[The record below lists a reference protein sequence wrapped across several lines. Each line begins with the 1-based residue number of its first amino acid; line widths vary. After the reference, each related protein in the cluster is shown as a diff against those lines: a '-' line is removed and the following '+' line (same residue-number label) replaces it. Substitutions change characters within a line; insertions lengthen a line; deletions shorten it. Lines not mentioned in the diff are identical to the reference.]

1 MLHQKQHLQNRV
13 QRIDPIYHTPLSL
26 TAFCL
31 PQHGTCSPADAAG
44 PAENHRPQIPQVQL
58 GWGWPQRSDLLW
70 QQLSRPS
77 ASEGQPPT
85 THTEAE
91 VPLHWNYFHS
101 PSPASPSNL
110 GKQLPSPR
118 GRVMGVG
125 ESWLSQSMFV
135 PPAREL
141 CETLLIIS
149 ETRDA
154 KFRTDFIPILSMKL
168 GTAQSHWKGLQR
180 WKVVLK
186 IIFLQ
191 NAHFSLPVFCHPAK
205 TVLPQEIC
213 SIMNSSVPT

>member
-26 TAFCL
+26 TDFCL

-91 VPLHWNYFHS
+91 VPLHWDYFHS

-125 ESWLSQSMFV
+125 EPWLSQSMFV
-135 PPAREL
+135 PPAREP
-141 CETLLIIS
+141 CETSGHFRNQSCKI
-149 ETRDA
+149 
-154 KFRTDFIPILSMKL
+154 RTDFIPILSMKL
-168 GTAQSHWKGLQR
+168 GPAQSHWKGER
-180 WKVVLK
+180 W
-186 IIFLQ
+186 F
-191 NAHFSLPVFCHPAK
+191 
-205 TVLPQEIC
+205 
-213 SIMNSSVPT
+213 